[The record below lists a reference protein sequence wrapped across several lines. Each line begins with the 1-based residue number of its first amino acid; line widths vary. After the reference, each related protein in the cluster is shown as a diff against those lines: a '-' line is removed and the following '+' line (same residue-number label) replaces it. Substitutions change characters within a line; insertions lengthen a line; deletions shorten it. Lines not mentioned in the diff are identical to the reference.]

1 MIVKE
6 GKISVSIVNPGRA
19 CVLVTLAFAIP
30 VFYSFGQPLALGV
43 STVPKVEKEQQE
55 DASVTHDDVQE
66 NWVLVLAVLHEEDL
80 AYVDSD
86 KNKLDKLQRCQMFFP
101 PKILLVGWSH
111 RTQSIVGIH
120 NHMHSSV

>member
-6 GKISVSIVNPGRA
+6 GKISVSIVNPGSA

-30 VFYSFGQPLALGV
+30 VFYSFGQPLTLGV

-66 NWVLVLAVLHEEDL
+66 NWVLVIAVLHEEDL
-80 AYVDSD
+80 AYVDRD
-86 KNKLDKLQRCQMFFP
+86 KNKLDLRGGRMKKKLAAKRSAQVDEFFRHT
-101 PKILLVGWSH
+101 GH
-111 RTQSIVGIH
+111 T
-120 NHMHSSV
+120 